1 MSDISDLTPAEMRC
15 GIALQLREIEHLR
28 AERDELREQ
37 LTLAESVRAS
47 QVAGLVDGAE
57 RLREN
62 GQRLLAVS
70 DSAVQHQ
77 HDMIEAACAPL
88 LESMASERHRA
99 FLLAERVR
107 VLEGALHGCGKTV

>member
-1 MSDISDLTPAEMRC
+1 MFEAAD
-15 GIALQLREIEHLR
+15 EI
-28 AERDELREQ
+28 DM
-37 LTLAESVRAS
+37 
-47 QVAGLVDGAE
+47 
-57 RLREN
+57 LREN
-62 GQRLLAVS
+62 GQRLLAVA

-107 VLEGALHGCGKTV
+107 VLEGALEGALKWGAALSPDEHAKCRAALKRED